1 MATSSD
7 SAGSPR
13 GDADLSSSE
22 RVGRVACALALCMI
36 TIAFY
41 LNPVADMA
49 LEAVFV
55 TFVGIATIYCMRA
68 SDLRYRMSLVI
79 LFILPFVALMLASVL
94 VNSASYGSEAMTA
107 FVEILNTGLILWV
120 GLAFCSLS
128 TSKLESL
135 LTTVAVMICAFLTI
149 ALVVHWSERYGGR
162 FIGNGLHPN
171 WWGAIAYG
179 AGCCAIFIKARW
191 LRWACYIAVVA
202 MMLSTSSR
210 GSLLG
215 FATMLAA
222 LYVQNFRLRHIAYV
236 SLGLGLSGLVAL
248 LTPVGAAIYSY
259 VASDILLLDNVY
271 RGAATGFT
279 GRYAGWLGAL
289 DLIADHPL
297 FGVGHGMLP
306 TLHNGYLVALGEYGV
321 VASLFFFSALVT
333 SIFWGRDYRITA
345 VVLSYA
351 AFMVFAPRTINMV
364 LGSLIPSILMMAG
377 LARLTWPAT
386 SAPRGGADLAASDHR
401 VSIPT

>member
-1 MATSSD
+1 MATLSD
-7 SAGSPR
+7 SASNTKPGS
-13 GDADLSSSE
+13 DLSTSE
-22 RVGRVACALALCMI
+22 RLGRIACALSLCMI

-55 TFVGIATIYCMRA
+55 SFVGIATIYCMRA
-68 SDLRYRMSLVI
+68 SNLRYRMDLVI
-79 LFILPFVALMLASVL
+79 LFIMPFVALMLASVL
-94 VNSASYGSEAMTA
+94 VNSASYSDETASFAA
-107 FVEILNTGLILWV
+107 FVEIMNTGLILWV

-135 LTTVAVMICAFLTI
+135 LTMVAVMICAFLTI

-179 AGCCAIFIKARW
+179 AGCCAVFIKARW

-222 LYVQNFRLRHIAYV
+222 LYVQSFRLRHVAYV
-236 SLGLGLSGLVAL
+236 SLGLGLAGLVIL

-271 RGAATGFT
+271 RGAASGFT
-279 GRYAGWLGAL
+279 GRYSGWLGAL

-321 VASLFFFSALVT
+321 VASLFFLSALLT
-333 SIFWGRDYRITA
+333 SIFWGRDYRVTA

-377 LARLTWPAT
+377 LARLTWPVTA
-386 SAPRGGADLAASDHR
+386 APAGA
-401 VSIPT
+401 PT